1 MRKFKLINKGD
12 ANYMIR
18 KIKEKIKIPY
28 LQKGC
33 KNIWTKKF
41 KMLFPLAFLISCY
54 ILWWSLTQ
62 KIGDIKLEWL
72 STSLIWSV
80 SALSIVFTVFGTLLI
95 ISFIG
100 TPCKAKAVEQALHR
114 IKLVDRTDTP
124 PLLIDRYKEAK
135 ADVFEFFSPAISLS
149 DFEKKRTDIE
159 TALNTN
165 IVDIKA
171 GQDFQHILVKT
182 ISSNKNLTQTLLW
195 DNSMMSENENVIVL
209 GENILGERISADM
222 SKDLHWLIAGISGSG
237 KSAFLRTIAMQF
249 IEKGYEVYVNDS
261 KSALDFNKK
270 WKDKCEV
277 IKERSMLIR
286 RLDYIIK
293 EKKVREELFEKTGC
307 KDIYDY
313 NSCIGNL
320 KQIVLICDE
329 VGELCDTT
337 GRSKEEKEEILCII
351 GYLQSISRAGRAS
364 GIHLILSTQRP
375 SVDIIPNEIRNN
387 LGFRICGRGDSTLVK
402 MVLDSVDEADKL
414 NNPPIGVFLTKKGD
428 YFKAYYFDDSMW
440 G

>member
-1 MRKFKLINKGD
+1 MIRKFKG
-12 ANYMIR
+12 R
-18 KIKEKIKIPY
+18 IKLPY
-28 LQKGC
+28 LQKGY
-33 KNIWTKKF
+33 KKIWIKKQ
-41 KMLFPLAFLISCY
+41 KMLFPLALLLSCF

-62 KIGDIKLEWL
+62 RIGEIKLEWL
-72 STSLIWSV
+72 STFLLWCV

-124 PLLIDRYKEAK
+124 PLLIDRDKEAK
-135 ADVFEFFSPAISLS
+135 ADVFEFFSPAIPLA

-165 IVDIKA
+165 IVEIKA

-209 GENILGERISADM
+209 GENILGERICADM
-222 SKDLHWLIAGISGSG
+222 SKDLHWLVAGISGSG
-237 KSAFLRTIAMQF
+237 KSAFLRTAAMQF

-261 KSALDFNKK
+261 KGALDFNKK
-270 WKDKCEV
+270 WREKCEV
-277 IKERSMLIR
+277 IKERSMLIK
-286 RLDYIIK
+286 RLEYIIK

-320 KQIVLICDE
+320 KQIVIICDE

-337 GRSKEEKEEILCII
+337 GRSKKEKEEILCII

-364 GIHLILSTQRP
+364 GIHAIMSTQRP

-387 LGFRICGRGDSTLVK
+387 LKFRICGQGDSTLVK
-402 MVLDSVDEADKL
+402 MVLDNMDEADKL
-414 NNPPIGVFLTKKGD
+414 KNPPSGVFLTSSGD
-428 YFKAYYFDDSMW
+428 YFKAYYFEDSMW